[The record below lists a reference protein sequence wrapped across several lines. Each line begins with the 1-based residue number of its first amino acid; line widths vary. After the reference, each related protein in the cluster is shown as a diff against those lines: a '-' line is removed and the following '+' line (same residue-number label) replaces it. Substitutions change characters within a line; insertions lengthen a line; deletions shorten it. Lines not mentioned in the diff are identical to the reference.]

1 MNHFQHTVGAPLYG
15 TEAFPT
21 QQSQIQRFM
30 KEVCVCVG
38 RQEVKRASPHYNP
51 NQTKAGVIRKDEGL
65 GIYQKDWVAVLIH
78 T

>member
-30 KEVCVCVG
+30 KEVCVCVL
-38 RQEVKRASPHYNP
+38 EYKKSNVLPCTTTLSKRKP
-51 NQTKAGVIRKDEGL
+51 E
-65 GIYQKDWVAVLIH
+65 
-78 T
+78 

>member
-30 KEVCVCVG
+30 KEVCVCVCWSI
-38 RQEVKRASPHYNP
+38 R
-51 NQTKAGVIRKDEGL
+51 NQMCFPAL
-65 GIYQKDWVAVLIH
+65 QP
-78 T
+78 